1 MIASIFAALL
11 AAAGATVIQPVASLH
26 SRPEAQSDVVS
37 QAIFGSH
44 ARLLEVRH
52 GWAKVK
58 SEDNYEGWMETA
70 ALRLLG
76 GGEKPYA
83 SPGRAVV
90 VESLFANLYREPD
103 LTKHKPL
110 LTLPFEARLEV
121 VAESTRE
128 EDRWL
133 EVRLPDGRRAWVQQ
147 GDVRAG
153 GAPLGVGEVIALAK
167 RFLGLPYLWGG
178 TSSYGFD
185 CSGFTQMLVRRRGVI
200 MPRDAAPQARWEG
213 SFAIDRFQ
221 LQPGDLLYFGDSEE
235 KITHTGMYIGSGEF
249 IHATTNGRPVV
260 QISRLAEEPWTTLLK
275 KCRRL
280 K

>member
-110 LTLPFEARLEV
+110 LTLHFEARLEV

-147 GDVRAG
+147 GDVLAG

-167 RFLGLPYLWGG
+167 RFIGLPYLWGG

>member
-1 MIASIFAALL
+1 MIASVFAALL
-11 AAAGATVIQPVASLH
+11 AAAGATVIQPVANMH
-26 SRPEAQSDVVS
+26 SRPDAQSDVVS

-58 SEDNYEGWMETA
+58 SEDDYEGWMETA
-70 ALRLLG
+70 ALRRLG
-76 GGEKPYA
+76 EGEKPYA
-83 SPGRAVV
+83 SAGRAVV
-90 VESLFANLYREPD
+90 IESLFANLYREPD
-103 LTKHKPL
+103 VTKHKPL

-121 VAESTRE
+121 VSENNSG

-133 EVRLPDGRRAWVQQ
+133 EVRLPGGRRAWVQP

-153 GAPLGVGEVIALAK
+153 AAPLGVDEDIALAK

-200 MPRDAAPQARWEG
+200 MPRDAAPQSRWEG
-213 SFAIDRFQ
+213 SFAIDRAA
-221 LQPGDLLYFGDSEE
+221 LRPGDLLYFGDSEE
-235 KITHTGMYIGSGEF
+235 KITHTGMYIGGGEF

-260 QISRLAEEPWTTLLK
+260 QISRLGEETWTTLLK